1 MEQNRLPVNHE
12 EKKKVKLKLT
22 TIDGQK
28 MEYVSIHHQMDKW
41 INSTSTVSKQL
52 RML

>member
-1 MEQNRLPVNHE
+1 
-12 EKKKVKLKLT
+12 VKLKLT

-28 MEYVSIHHQMDKW
+28 MEYVSIHQQMVHHQMVKW